1 MALAQI
7 PLDCDVHVIADWF
20 ELHLLASE
28 FRIASIH
35 ELQRMWD
42 VRRNA
47 EGFNPEGKKDNPTGN
62 DGDEQFAETV
72 LIEIRERIEYLDGA
86 YPFEFNVSGNSL
98 QLKNDIDV
106 GHNVYLFCLLLS
118 NAKSAEIFELDKF
131 NYELTNFV
139 RDLFQ
144 ACSAWAAA
152 GAISGSSCSFGF
164 PRPDGSNFLDKL
176 RETYA
181 LVGEGTV
188 REVPLPGVSPS
199 PKDEGIDI
207 IAWGSRPDHA
217 PGRQYLLGQVATGNN
232 WPNKS
237 VVEYIKPFHENWFS
251 DIPSSVPTHAMFVPY
266 CVERGTA
273 TLQQKIHILTKQYG
287 HFYYR
292 YVIPKFAKIGHELG
306 LQHTT
311 AVDRINDIEKVKA
324 WVKETLDSMR
334 DVAMSS

>member
-1 MALAQI
+1 MALAQL
-7 PLDCDVHVIADWF
+7 PLDCDAHVIADWF
-20 ELHLLASE
+20 ELHVLASE
-28 FRIASIH
+28 FNIASVN

-42 VRRNA
+42 TRRNA
-47 EGFNPEGKKDNPTGN
+47 EGANPEGRKDASTGN
-62 DGDEQFAETV
+62 DGDEQFVETI
-72 LIEIRERIEYLDGA
+72 LNEIRERIEYLEDA
-86 YPFEFNVSGNSL
+86 YPFEFNASGQSL
-98 QLKNDIDV
+98 QLKTDIDV

-118 NAKSAEIFELDKF
+118 NAKNAAIFELDKF

-152 GAISGSSCSFGF
+152 GEAIGSSCSFGF

-176 RETYA
+176 KEVYA
-181 LVGEGTV
+181 LIGEGTV
-188 REVPLPGVSPS
+188 REAPLPGVSTS

-207 IAWGSRPDHA
+207 IAWKDRPDRA
-217 PGRQYLLGQVATGNN
+217 PGRHYLLGQVATGNN

-251 DIPSSVPTHAMFVPY
+251 DIPSSIPTHAMFVPY
-266 CVERGTA
+266 CVERGNA

-292 YVIPKFAKIGHELG
+292 YVIPKFAKVGHELG
-306 LQHTT
+306 VRR
-311 AVDRINDIEKVKA
+311 AASVDRIDDIEKVKT
-324 WVKETLDSMR
+324 WVNETLSSMR
-334 DVAMSS
+334 AVALNA